1 MEKGDYV
8 MQKILY
14 NFKRFKGC
22 LVCLTVLLLCG
33 CAGESD
39 LEITS
44 SDAAISQE
52 SVSQGPKGSGAEP
65 EISAAVQ
72 EPETTQILYVQVTGA
87 VRSPG
92 VYELPVGA
100 RVFEAVQKAGGMTDE
115 AAAQSLNQ
123 AEEVSDGQMI
133 VLYTTEEWEKMQ
145 EGNFAESAAGSAQ
158 SDDGRI
164 NINTATLEQ
173 LCTIS
178 GIGQSRAQSIITY
191 REQNG
196 AFGSIEEIMKVSGI
210 KEGLYEKIKDKIK
223 V

>member
-14 NFKRFKGC
+14 HFKRIGGC
-22 LVCLTVLLLCG
+22 LVCVTVLLLCG
-33 CAGESD
+33 CADESD

-44 SDAAISQE
+44 AQEVMSQEVVSQE
-52 SVSQGPKGSGAEP
+52 SMS
-65 EISAAVQ
+65 Q
-72 EPETTQILYVQVTGA
+72 EPEVSADVQEQETPQILYVQVTGA

-133 VLYTTEEWEKMQ
+133 VLYTTEEWNKMQ
-145 EGNFAESAAGSAQ
+145 EGNFAESAAGGAQ

-178 GIGQSRAQSIITY
+178 GIGRSRAQSIITY

-223 V
+223 I